1 MGENTVKAV
10 RCGARRARAR
20 ERGPERKCAG
30 HEAGTR
36 KKKPAVGRPVRRT
49 GRPQTD
55 GQPEQVRR
63 ARHATHASASCRASA
78 CLGSMRSWVLFY
90 KLGTA
95 KMPNPEY
102 SNHLKVRSKAR
113 SSSYFKLIGK
123 LTWGRVRVDPG
134 VAGGGRPGP
143 TGRLSPQEAGV
154 GGVRRRAAALGE
166 AGSSGG
172 AAIGRWG
179 ARDGEPRE
187 ERASAASCALAA
199 QPRQYSRTYKSAG
212 VAAPARLRSANPL
225 AVVVPSLASRAK
237 MRSRVA
243 RRRAAD

>member
-10 RCGARRARAR
+10 RCWAAR
-20 ERGPERKCAG
+20 ERERASAG
-30 HEAGTR
+30 RSGSAPPQPTHEQRGLVPRPSQGRDSEEET
-36 KKKPAVGRPVRRT
+36 AVGRPVRRT
-49 GRPQTD
+49 GRPRTE
-55 GQPEQVRR
+55 GQPEEVRR
-63 ARHATHASASCRASA
+63 ARHATHASASCQACA
-78 CLGSMRSWVLFY
+78 CLGSMRSWVLCY
-90 KLGTA
+90 KLGIA

-113 SSSYFKLIGK
+113 SSSCFKLIGK
-123 LTWGRVRVDPG
+123 LKWGRVRVDPG

-143 TGRLSPQEAGV
+143 TGRLSLHEAGV

-212 VAAPARLRSANPL
+212 VAAPARLRSAI
-225 AVVVPSLASRAK
+225 PSLASRAK
-237 MRSRVA
+237 MR
-243 RRRAAD
+243 

>member
-1 MGENTVKAV
+1 M
-10 RCGARRARAR
+10 RGAR
-20 ERGPERKCAG
+20 E
-30 HEAGTR
+30 
-36 KKKPAVGRPVRRT
+36 
-49 GRPQTD
+49 
-55 GQPEQVRR
+55 
-63 ARHATHASASCRASA
+63 RASA
-78 CLGSMRSWVLFY
+78 CRSGSAPGTRPELGRRSRRRPAGAEDGEATDRRTAGASEARASRDTRLRLVPRVRVLGEHAQ
-90 KLGTA
+90 LGAILQTWYT

-113 SSSYFKLIGK
+113 SSSCFKLIGN

-134 VAGGGRPGP
+134 VAGGGRPRP
-143 TGRLSPQEAGV
+143 DGRLSPQEAGV
-154 GGVRRRAAALGE
+154 GGARRRAAALDE
-166 AGSSGG
+166 ARSSGG

-179 ARDGEPRE
+179 ERDGEPRE

-212 VAAPARLRSANPL
+212 VAAPAPLRSAI
-225 AVVVPSLASRAK
+225 PSLVSRAK